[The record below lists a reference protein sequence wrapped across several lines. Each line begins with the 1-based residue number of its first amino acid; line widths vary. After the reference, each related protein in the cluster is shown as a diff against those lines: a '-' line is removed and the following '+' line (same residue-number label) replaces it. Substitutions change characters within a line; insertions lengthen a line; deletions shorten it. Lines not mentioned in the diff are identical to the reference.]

1 MASDVEICSQALG
14 HIGKGA
20 IQSFDQKGAEAEAC
34 SLHFRPA
41 LDSALASFDWNFAS
55 RTIYPPAI
63 TIARIRSPYQ
73 AAFTYPADCL
83 KVREI
88 TRDFPGE
95 PDEYLRFDVESNQA
109 GGKLILAIKAAPGL
123 RYTSRDVDVS
133 NFDAAFVEFFSFWLA
148 FRLAMPLTRDLK
160 VRNEMYR
167 IVRDFRAPAE
177 ALSANEGTET
187 RNEDPEWITA
197 RG

>member
-1 MASDVEICSQALG
+1 MSSDVEICSQALG

-41 LDSALASFDWNFAS
+41 LDSALSSFDWKFAS
-55 RTIYPPAI
+55 QTIYPPAV
-63 TIARIRSPYQ
+63 TMARIRSPYQ

-83 KVREI
+83 KVRRI
-88 TRDFPGE
+88 LRDFTGE
-95 PDEYLRFDVESNQA
+95 PEEYLRFDVESNPA
-109 GGKLILAIKAAPGL
+109 GGKLILAVKAAPGI
-123 RYTSRDVDVS
+123 RYTSNAVDVS
-133 NFDAAFVEFFSFWLA
+133 NFDASFVEFFSFWLA

-160 VRNEMYR
+160 MRNEMYR

-177 ALSANEGTET
+177 VLSANEGTEI